1 MATDITGLDSLQNK
15 LLNYKNV
22 TSVHIYA
29 GSRKSKSPEEICCLD
44 NGNLMDQLCNY
55 FNNVAIGELVN
66 KIYFLK
72 VKARPK
78 TTVTDLIAFTFS
90 MENKTQSIAVNGM
103 NTMQQNTT
111 DPKLFELYSEVGY
124 LRAENKR
131 LQAENDR
138 LNADVSELEQE
149 LSEVAEI
156 GAVEDPMEKYMPYI
170 QPVLNKLLGIGNAVN
185 GIENEDIELSGIV
198 QELSDIDPNFKN
210 NLFLLLKLAKNKP
223 MIYKMA
229 VQQLTS
235 L

>member
-1 MATDITGLDSLQNK
+1 MAADITGLDNLQNN

-22 TSVHIYA
+22 TSVHIYT
-29 GSRKSKSPEEICCLD
+29 GSRQNATPAAICCLD
-44 NGNLMDQLCNY
+44 NGNLMDQVCNY
-55 FNNVAIGELVN
+55 FNNFAIGENAN

-90 MENKTQSIAVNGM
+90 MENKTQSIAVNGPVQ
-103 NTMQQNTT
+103 NNTT

-131 LQAENDR
+131 LQAENEK
-138 LNADVSELEQE
+138 LNFDVTELEQE
-149 LSEVAEI
+149 LNEAAEI
-156 GAVEDPMEKYMPYI
+156 GAVEDPIEKYMPYI